1 MSIAKVFA
9 FLAISFV
16 CSTVAAEESEP
27 VPEQG
32 CTFRAAPSA
41 FLDAQSRAHQTIN
54 SRLKDFRRSTAAP
67 SNAEPLERRNVI
79 DFHVLGRLDELGV
92 TPARLSTDQEFLR
105 RVYLDVTGR
114 IPSAPLVKAFV
125 ASTDSNKRDNVID
138 ALVSSPEFN
147 DKWAVWIE
155 DLLGITERLSTSGRA
170 VQVEGRNAFDAWL
183 REKMSHNWSMTDI
196 AKAVVTGSGNNY
208 QFENGPANLMV
219 ASSVGM
225 GPIQDT
231 YDMMLVK
238 TTNAFLGLGHYDCL
252 LCHNGR
258 GHTEQLSSWAT
269 RTTRADA
276 HRMAA
281 HFSRVRLSSV
291 PNAVQYQNPLYNS
304 TNVTEAATGT
314 YDLTTTFG
322 NRPNRTPYGTERN
335 LQPEYRDGARASG
348 NWREAFAN
356 KLTSDPLFAINLTN
370 RIWKEFF
377 GLAMIDPVDA
387 VDPDRLDP
395 NTPPKA
401 PWTLQATHPE
411 LLQALAEDFRRNG
424 TSLRELVKV
433 IAKSSA
439 YQMSSQYD
447 GEWKAQYVP
456 LFARHYPRRLWAE
469 EVHDAIV
476 QASGVTPQYSYL
488 LVNNQTVAQGT
499 PANSLPKSEPTPWA
513 MKMPDINEPR
523 YLNGV
528 TNGGAVTFMASF
540 TRGNR
545 DTVRRA
551 GSGSILQQLS
561 IMNDNTVVLSRL
573 KIGNSP
579 NLRELA
585 KITDNAEL
593 VDELWLTFL
602 SRRPTEAE
610 RAKAVA
616 HLGKG
621 NRNTAIEDLAWV
633 AVNKMDFL
641 FSY

>member
-1 MSIAKVFA
+1 M
-9 FLAISFV
+9 
-16 CSTVAAEESEP
+16 
-27 VPEQG
+27 
-32 CTFRAAPSA
+32 
-41 FLDAQSRAHQTIN
+41 
-54 SRLKDFRRSTAAP
+54 KDFRRSAATP
-67 SNAEPLERRNVI
+67 ANAAPLERRNLI
-79 DFHVLGRLDELGV
+79 DFYILGKLEEVGV
-92 TPARLSTDQEFLR
+92 TPARLSTDEEFVR
-105 RVYLDVTGR
+105 RVYLDITGR
-114 IPSAPLVKAFV
+114 IPSANSLKEFI
-125 ASTDSNKRDNVID
+125 ASTDPNKRDNLID
-138 ALVSSPEFN
+138 TLVSAPEFN

-183 REKMSHNWSMTDI
+183 REKMSHNWSMIDI
-196 AKAVVTGSGNNY
+196 AKAVVTGTGNNY

-258 GHTEQLSSWAT
+258 GHTDQLSSWAT

-281 HFSRVRLSSV
+281 HFSRVRLSGV
-291 PNAVQYQNPLYNS
+291 PNTVQYQNPLYNS
-304 TNVTEAATGT
+304 TNVTDAATGT

-356 KLTSDPLFAINLTN
+356 KVTSDPLFAINLTN
-370 RIWKEFF
+370 RMWKEFF

-387 VDPDRLDP
+387 LDPDRLDP
-395 NTPPKA
+395 NHPPKA
-401 PWTLQATHPE
+401 PWTLQATHPD

-424 TSLRELVKV
+424 TSLRELIKV

-439 YQMSSQYD
+439 YQMSSRYD

-523 YLNGV
+523 YLNSL
-528 TNGGAVTFMASF
+528 TNGSAVTFMASF

-545 DTVRRA
+545 DTTRRG

-573 KIGNSP
+573 KMATSP
-579 NLRELA
+579 GLRELA
-585 KITDNAEL
+585 KITENAGL
-593 VDELWLTFL
+593 VDELWLTFI
-602 SRRPTEAE
+602 SRLPTETE

>member
-1 MSIAKVFA
+1 
-9 FLAISFV
+9 
-16 CSTVAAEESEP
+16 
-27 VPEQG
+27 
-32 CTFRAAPSA
+32 
-41 FLDAQSRAHQTIN
+41 
-54 SRLKDFRRSTAAP
+54 
-67 SNAEPLERRNVI
+67 
-79 DFHVLGRLDELGV
+79 
-92 TPARLSTDQEFLR
+92 
-105 RVYLDVTGR
+105 
-114 IPSAPLVKAFV
+114 
-125 ASTDSNKRDNVID
+125 
-138 ALVSSPEFN
+138 
-147 DKWAVWIE
+147 
-155 DLLGITERLSTSGRA
+155 
-170 VQVEGRNAFDAWL
+170 
-183 REKMSHNWSMTDI
+183 
-196 AKAVVTGSGNNY
+196 
-208 QFENGPANLMV
+208 
-219 ASSVGM
+219 
-225 GPIQDT
+225 
-231 YDMMLVK
+231 MMLVK

-387 VDPDRLDP
+387 LDPDRLDP